1 MLALDYMVCGG
12 ETVPSSVLEKQFV
25 HWQQQLLNK

>member
-1 MLALDYMVCGG
+1 MLLLDYMLCGE
-12 ETVPSSVLEKQFV
+12 ETVPSSVLEKQFA